1 MSKDCTIHRAYI
13 HHKKGDG
20 LVCFYFPPVSLKCTF
35 WWEIYHHLECHD
47 HNDMMGFGKSS
58 ISHGWNVGPLPLS
71 EPRKV
76 GMYFPHL
83 NLSLGNPGCETRTYV
98 EYIGNEVWLSDS
110 CCQCQCLTQSHFSVS
125 VIKGPLSL
133 SELGFYCKYKLV
145 MKHLTSGATST
156 NHFSVKIRSL
166 LFKI

>member
-110 CCQCQCLTQSHFSVS
+110 CCQCQCLTQSHCMSHRKPWSV
-125 VIKGPLSL
+125 L
-133 SELGFYCKYKLV
+133 LV
-145 MKHLTSGATST
+145 
-156 NHFSVKIRSL
+156 VKIS
-166 LFKI
+166 FNPGWNKIALITPRDICPD